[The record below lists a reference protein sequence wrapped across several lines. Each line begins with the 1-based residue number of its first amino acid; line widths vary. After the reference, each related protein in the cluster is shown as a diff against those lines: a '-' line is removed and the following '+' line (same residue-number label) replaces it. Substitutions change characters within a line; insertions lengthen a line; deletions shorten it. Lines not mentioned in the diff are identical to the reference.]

1 MISFNADKL
10 LSFLTINFN
19 FIINLSGIIMKNN
32 YLAAQRIHNQQIY
45 NPQFSEP
52 ENVIK
57 HMVAMQAQDYAGA
70 KWAIALRTYNAS
82 EDVIEQA
89 ITDGKILRTHLL
101 RPTWHFVSPQ
111 DIRWLLTLTA
121 PRIHAINAPFYRKF
135 GFTDALFNKT
145 NELLTR
151 TLQGNKQL
159 SRPEVLN
166 LIKQAGIA
174 TDDIRFTIILMRA
187 ELDQVICSGARV
199 GKQFTYALLDD
210 RAPVTPILTQE
221 EALAKLALGYFK
233 SRGPATLHDFANWS
247 GLTLTDSGIGLEQ
260 VKSQLINDVV
270 DGRTYWMPDNTID
283 LPSLKTKAYLL
294 PAFDEFAIAYKDRD
308 ALVNPKYL
316 KQARHVIFDPAII
329 VDNQVVGTWKR
340 TVKAKSVDVH
350 LNLFGSLNKTQ
361 EKAVEAAVSRYRK
374 FLFS

>member
-1 MISFNADKL
+1 
-10 LSFLTINFN
+10 
-19 FIINLSGIIMKNN
+19 MKNN
-32 YLAAQRIHNQQIY
+32 YLATQRVYNQHIY
-45 NPQFSEP
+45 NPQFSKP
-52 ENVIK
+52 EDVVK

-70 KWAIALRTYNAS
+70 KWAIGLRMPNTS
-82 EDVIEQA
+82 EGVIEQA

-145 NELLTR
+145 NELLAR
-151 TLQGNKQL
+151 ALQDNKQL
-159 SRPEVLN
+159 SRPEVLD
-166 LIKQAGIA
+166 LFKRAGIA

-187 ELDQVICSGARV
+187 ELDQVICSGARI

-210 RAPVTPILTQE
+210 RASLTSALTQE
-221 EALAKLALGYFK
+221 EALTKLALGYFN

-247 GLTLTDSGIGLEQ
+247 GLTLTDAGIGLEHI
-260 VKSQLINDVV
+260 KSQLISDVI
-270 DGRTYWMPDNTID
+270 DGRTYWMPGNITDI
-283 LPSLKTKAYLL
+283 PSAATKAYLL

-316 KQARHVIFDPAII
+316 KQARHVIFDPAIV

-340 TVKAKSVDVH
+340 TLKAKSVDIN
-350 LNLFGSLNKTQ
+350 LNLFGPLNKIK
-361 EKAVEAAVSRYRK
+361 EKAVEITISSYRK
-374 FLFS
+374 FLFP